1 MTIGAPRYA
10 PVTTKYVPKY
20 FAPIEALEI
29 LIANPMN
36 ASARPRNT
44 NGERIRIRSEYNEQ
58 MMTVA
63 ARRIREVNG
72 DKLIRPITYSQQR
85 KEGQTIAGKSQR

>member
-20 FAPIEALEI
+20 FAPTEVLDI

-36 ASARPRNT
+36 ASVRPRNM
-44 NGERIRIRSEYNEQ
+44 NGERIRIRSEYREQ

-63 ARRIREVNG
+63 ARQIG
-72 DKLIRPITYSQQR
+72 
-85 KEGQTIAGKSQR
+85 G